1 MAFRNYLNNTMLADE
16 LLESVQESE
25 LETLNEELLL
35 IEGELNEI
43 FGLGKLAAKIKKASD
58 KGDEKAEELKGKAK
72 EAIAS
77 AKEKGK
83 EVLDTAKHAGKM
95 FAKDV
100 VDAEHGPVKTGKA
113 ILKTGEEMGKA
124 AKEKAVELFTK
135 SQSVFKDIWGKM
147 STENLTADQKATV
160 EELKGIFGKL
170 AAGKFLSG
178 VDSIKVLAAVL
189 AGSPEAGKIPS
200 IKAYNKQLERLRTT
214 PGMSSFKF
222 TVKINK

>member
-1 MAFRNYLNNTMLADE
+1 MAFRNYLNNTMIADE
-16 LLESVQESE
+16 LLESVQETE
-25 LETLNEELLL
+25 LETLNEELFL

-43 FGLGKLAAKIKKASD
+43 FGLGKLAAKIKKVSD

-72 EAIAS
+72 EAV
-77 AKEKGK
+77 EKGK
-83 EVLDTAKHAGKM
+83 EKVKNAVSTAKEVAKNV
-95 FAKDV
+95 AKDTFGTDEDSDTV
-100 VDAEHGPVKTGKA
+100 TKSIKDAS
-113 ILKTGEEMGKA
+113 KA

-147 STENLTADQKATV
+147 STENLTPDQKATV

>member
-43 FGLGKLAAKIKKASD
+43 FGLGRLASMIKKVSD
-58 KGDEKAEELKGKAK
+58 RGDKKAEEL
-72 EAIAS
+72 
-77 AKEKGK
+77 KEKGK